1 MMLCGKGNGC
11 ACVSSAG
18 GEGGARR
25 GMAGQGRVV
34 ASTGSSRTANIIDR
48 ERLPDWLGTLRCEYT
63 MQYTL
68 THTHIHIYIQT
79 NTLTVSV

>member
-34 ASTGSSRTANIIDR
+34 ASTGSSRTPNIIDR

-68 THTHIHIYIQT
+68 THTHIQT